1 MAKGFKYL
9 VIVDWQGFD
18 GLEWEEQLTQST
30 AICHTLSHAYEL
42 ALSMARVSDPDRSY
56 RYCLERIKIFG
67 AVQVRQHGD
76 RNGATIV
83 RVRVHGK

>member
-1 MAKGFKYL
+1 MPKGFKYL
-9 VIVDWQGFD
+9 VIADWQGLA

-42 ALSMARVSDPDRSY
+42 ALSMARVSAPDRNY
-56 RYCLERIKIFG
+56 RYCLERVKRNG
-67 AVQVRQHGD
+67 AVRLKQQGAE
-76 RNGATIV
+76 NGATIV